1 MVYGVQYIQ
10 LPGSVLCY
18 VKVTGT
24 EIKVC
29 ERNEIPDDAKKSFVE
44 RGILE
49 ACNTATV
56 QI

>member
-44 RGILE
+44 RGVNKMCQNL
-49 ACNTATV
+49 
-56 QI
+56 